1 MNRQCN
7 LSLCVSYCKVLK
19 PLAPEKRSMQW
30 NKMSQW
36 NMSIKS
42 FLQNESFKMS
52 LKQVEFTSRVV
63 FKHSVPQHIPCS
75 IIWSYLPVQE
85 WTIIVLHPV
94 WIFFLFFFFYLF
106 CSFFWKML
114 QMPNNGLLHE
124 DYVQMDR
131 SNWIAMLSEAIIS
144 QLSPSDEFLFLT
156 HMHVYS
162 YSKSHS
168 GGLIMQATI
177 LILFVVSLCI
187 LCATWISFGWC
198 RELVFVKFY

>member
-1 MNRQCN
+1 MTLETYKKKKKWFRMNRQCN

-19 PLAPEKRSMQW
+19 PLAPEKRNMQW

-85 WTIIVLHPV
+85 WTIIVLYPV
-94 WIFFLFFFFYLF
+94 WMFFLFFFF
-106 CSFFWKML
+106 FFIL
-114 QMPNNGLLHE
+114 
-124 DYVQMDR
+124 
-131 SNWIAMLSEAIIS
+131 
-144 QLSPSDEFLFLT
+144 FLFLKNA
-156 HMHVYS
+156 S
-162 YSKSHS
+162 DAQQRLASWR
-168 GGLIMQATI
+168 
-177 LILFVVSLCI
+177 LCPD
-187 LCATWISFGWC
+187 G
-198 RELVFVKFY
+198 

>member
-85 WTIIVLHPV
+85 WTIIVYILFG
-94 WIFFLFFFFYLF
+94 FFSYSFFFYYF
-106 CSFFWKML
+106 VSFSEKCFRCPTMACF
-114 QMPNNGLLHE
+114 ME
-124 DYVQMDR
+124 IMSR
-131 SNWIAMLSEAIIS
+131 WIEATELPCFQKLS
-144 QLSPSDEFLFLT
+144 SPSWVPQTNSFSSHTRTCT
-156 HMHVYS
+156 HTV
-162 YSKSHS
+162 K
-168 GGLIMQATI
+168 AI
-177 LILFVVSLCI
+177 LEV
-187 LCATWISFGWC
+187 
-198 RELVFVKFY
+198 

>member
-1 MNRQCN
+1 MNRLCN
-7 LSLCVSYCKVLK
+7 LSQCVSYCKVLK

-75 IIWSYLPVQE
+75 ISWLYLPVQE
-85 WTIIVLHPV
+85 RKIIVVHPV
-94 WIFFLFFFFYLF
+94 WIFFLFFILF
-106 CSFFWKML
+106 CSFFRKML
-114 QMPNNGLLHE
+114 QMPNNGLLHA
-124 DYVQMDR
+124 DFVQMDG
-131 SNWIAMLSEAIIS
+131 SSWTAMLSEAIIS
-144 QLSPSDEFLFLT
+144 QLSPSEKSPFLT
-156 HMHVYS
+156 HMHMYS

-168 GGLIMQATI
+168 GGLIIQATI
-177 LILFVVSLCI
+177 LILFVVFFMHTLCYLDFI
-187 LCATWISFGWC
+187 WMMQGTCFC
-198 RELVFVKFY
+198 